1 MTTVVVTGVASALG
15 LRVCALVAAD
25 PSVDRVLAL
34 DLRSPGEV
42 PAGVEVR
49 AVDLATAELKPF
61 LEGAEAVIH
70 LASVFGP
77 SMDGPEIEA
86 GVQVAMA
93 RRVLDAAGDASVP
106 AVVIGSSATVY
117 GAWGNN
123 PVPITEDAPTRPC
136 PDLTYAVHEG
146 EVERLALEWREEHPD
161 ATVCLLRPCPVVGD
175 GSAGWL
181 ARALDRAST
190 LVAASADDPPMQYL
204 HLDDLAS
211 AVNVARRHRLD
222 GPVNVAPDGWLTGTE
237 RRALDPA
244 PRLRLPDRLV
254 SEVASWRWRL
264 RLAPI
269 PPGLLAYVRHPWVVA
284 NDRLR
289 AAGWA
294 PTFSNE
300 EAYVA
305 GHDAGPIEKLS
316 PRRRQEL
323 ALGAAA
329 GVVVAAGIGGVAAIR
344 RARRS

>member
-1 MTTVVVTGVASALG
+1 MTTVVVTGAASALG
-15 LRVCALVAAD
+15 QRVCALLAED
-25 PSVDRVLAL
+25 PTVDRVLGL
-34 DLRSPGEV
+34 DLRSPVEV

-49 AVDLATAELKPF
+49 PVDLATADLKPL

-86 GVQVAMA
+86 GVEVTAA
-93 RRVLDAAGDASVP
+93 RRVLDAAGAT
-106 AVVIGSSATVY
+106 AVACLVIRSSATVY
-117 GAWGNN
+117 GAWANN

-146 EVERLALEWREEHPD
+146 EVERLALEWREAHPD

-175 GSAGWL
+175 GSAAWL
-181 ARALDRAST
+181 ARALDRASK

-204 HLDDLAS
+204 HVDDLAA
-211 AVNVARRHRLD
+211 AVDVARRQRLD

-244 PRLRLPDRLV
+244 PRLRLPDRFV

-269 PPGLLAYVRHPWVVA
+269 PPGILAYVRHPWVVA

-289 AAGWA
+289 SAGWS

-305 GHDAGPIEKLS
+305 GHAAGPIERLS

-323 ALGAAA
+323 ALGAAGGA
-329 GVVVAAGIGGVAAIR
+329 VVAAGVAGVAAVR
-344 RARRS
+344 RARRR